1 LNGHEAQGFV
11 AAWHLPRGTTAPT
24 VTAPLTDAERPI
36 LDAGAR
42 LLAHAGIEARGY
54 FHAHSEGRT
63 HYLEVAGSDEL
74 EPLVLL
80 HGGAGGGANWFA
92 VLDAYARRRRVLA
105 PDMPGFGLSTRIPA
119 GAPLGRRAARR
130 LASWLR
136 GIGVR
141 RFALAGTSFGGLVA
155 AHLAARRDLKVT
167 RLALID
173 SAGLGRAVHPFLRL
187 ASTALVRP
195 AVGVS
200 SRAGARAVFQGLM
213 VHRPRSIP
221 AERREVL
228 VDYLHTCG
236 RAGVDRLVAEALPH
250 FVGWTGQRERAD
262 LYVLP
267 AVRCPL
273 LAVSG
278 SHDAIFPARHA
289 RRLPRR
295 VGDARA
301 RVIPEAGHSPMW
313 ETPEALVDATL
324 SFLEATPA
332 AGQEAAAS
340 PVAGREGEARAYQR
354 SPAARSPTASDEAP
368 RPRLID
374 PPPAG

>member
-1 LNGHEAQGFV
+1 M
-11 AAWHLPRGTTAPT
+11 AAWHLPRGATAPT
-24 VTAPLTDAERPI
+24 VSAPLSRADRPI
-36 LDAGAR
+36 LEAGAR
-42 LLAHAGIEARGY
+42 LLAHAGVEARGY
-54 FHAHSEGRT
+54 FHAHAEGRT
-63 HYLEVAGSDEL
+63 HYLETAGSDEL

-92 VLDAYARRRRVLA
+92 VLNAYARRRRVLA
-105 PDMPGFGLSTRIPA
+105 PDLPGFGMSTPIPP
-119 GAPLGRRAARR
+119 GASLGRRAARR

-141 RFALAGTSFGGLVA
+141 RFAVAGTSFGGLVA
-155 AHLAARRDLKVT
+155 AHLAARRDLTVT

-195 AVGVS
+195 AVGMS
-200 SRAGARAVFQGLM
+200 SRIGARAVFQGLM

-221 AERREVL
+221 AERRAVL
-228 VDYLHTCG
+228 VDYLHACG
-236 RAGVDRLVAEALPH
+236 QAGVDRLVAEALPH

-267 AVRCPL
+267 DVRCPVM
-273 LAVSG
+273 AVSG

-289 RRLPRR
+289 RRLPQR

-301 RVIPEAGHSPMW
+301 YVIPESGHSPMW
-313 ETPEALVDATL
+313 ETPEALVDATR

-332 AGQEAAAS
+332 
-340 PVAGREGEARAYQR
+340 VADEVAV
-354 SPAARSPTASDEAP
+354 TASELPSAAP
-368 RPRLID
+368 RPPASGGVPGGARLID